1 MFQQLA
7 VTLCFWNQD
16 QAMCGDLQEST
27 ARVDALA
34 STAVQLRHTD
44 SQSSTSSTPLR
55 LLRRSG
61 SSQGSGGSSKYGG
74 GTGPRTLMFF
84 KGCPRPLGC
93 TVLLQGA
100 DAEQL
105 TLLKKVMKVSQD
117 RKHESCYRD
126 NVDNLVE
133 MHQLFPCLL
142 SHATEARPNDA
153 SDESWLWVVT

>member
-1 MFQQLA
+1 
-7 VTLCFWNQD
+7 
-16 QAMCGDLQEST
+16 MCCAWQEST
-27 ARVDALA
+27 ARMDATA
-34 STAVQLRHTD
+34 STAAQLRHTD
-44 SQSSTSSTPLR
+44 SVSSMPSTPLR

-105 TLLKKVMKVSQD
+105 TLLKKVMKVSQYVKD
-117 RKHESCYRD
+117 ALCCRH
-126 NVDNLVE
+126 NMDNLFE
-133 MHQLFPCLL
+133 MHQLIPCLL
-142 SHATEARPNDA
+142 SHATGA
-153 SDESWLWVVT
+153 